1 MTALLAENRE
11 SDRLARY
18 TPALI
23 PPLTL
28 LSAVIAGGTLGY
40 VIIENWDPWD
50 AFYMTVTTV
59 ATVGYREVHPMSRAG
74 QAFTVLL
81 VIGGVGTALYTFS
94 AMTAVLVEGGWQQYA
109 KQWRER
115 RMISALSEHYV
126 VCGYGRIGTIIA
138 AEFRRQ
144 KTSFVI
150 VERDPERVR
159 VAIDNGFLAIEG
171 DASREDT
178 LKQVGIDRARG
189 LVAVVGTDAE
199 NVYAVLTARVM
210 KPDLFVIARA
220 ESEDSISKL
229 KMAGANRVI
238 SPYRIGAIQ
247 IAQTALR
254 PAVVDFVEIAT
265 SSENLELSIEEITI
279 GTASQL
285 EGKSLSDASLRQRF
299 SVVVVGIQR
308 AGGRMEFNPAPD
320 TLMSAGDHLVV
331 LGSPA
336 SLKELERA
344 AAD

>member
-1 MTALLAENRE
+1 MAALQAEERSTE
-11 SDRLARY
+11 RRARY
-18 TPALI
+18 APGLI

-28 LSAVIAGGTLGY
+28 LAAVIAGGTLGY
-40 VIIENWDPWD
+40 VVIEGWDPWD

-59 ATVGYREVHPMSRAG
+59 ATVGYREIHPLSRAG
-74 QAFTVLL
+74 EAFTLLL
-81 VIGGVGTALYTFS
+81 VLGGVGTALYTFS
-94 AMTAVLVEGGWQQYA
+94 AVAAVVVEGGWQRYVEE
-109 KQWRER
+109 WRYR
-115 RMISALSEHYV
+115 RMINALSEHYV
-126 VCGYGRIGTIIA
+126 LCGYGRIGTIIA
-138 AEFRRQ
+138 GEFRRQ
-144 KTSFVI
+144 KTPFVI

-159 VAIDNGFLAIEG
+159 VAIDNGLLAVEG
-171 DASREDT
+171 DASREET
-178 LKQVGIDRARG
+178 LKRVGIDRARG

-265 SSENLELSIEEITI
+265 SSDNLELSIEEIKI
-279 GTASQL
+279 DKASQL

-320 TLMSAGDHLVV
+320 TQMSAGDHLVV

-344 AAD
+344 AAH